1 MFEFIKKVF
10 STGLTILSSVNLL
23 SATPLNAIPFK
34 CVSMT
39 NQEYKLRSQIV
50 NVNSYEPLFYPI
62 SIKTSKCS
70 GNCNNINNP
79 YANIC
84 VPGVVKILDV
94 KVFNLMSR
102 PNESRH
108 IEWHE
113 TWKCKCRLDTTT
125 GHNKQRWNN
134 NKCRCECKELI
145 DKGICDKRLIQN
157 PSNCECECDK
167 SCDVGEYLDYEN
179 CKCMK
184 KLVDKLIEECTE
196 TVEEVKIAQIT
207 LAQDK
212 NKHKYSSCTLYIV
225 SFSILVTI
233 NAGIGTYFVYFLWF
247 FKEDVTRVKFGT
259 RTQAKI

>member
-10 STGLTILSSVNLL
+10 STGLTLLSSVNLL

-70 GNCNNINNP
+70 GNCNNINTP

-179 CKCMK
+179 CKCRK
-184 KLVDKLIEECTE
+184 KIVDGLIEECSE
-196 TVEEVKIAQIT
+196 NIDEVKTAEWNSV
-207 LAQDK
+207 K
-212 NKHKYSSCTLYIV
+212 NIHKCKCCTLYIV
-225 SFSILVTI
+225 LFSKIFRI
-233 NAGIGTYFVYFLWF
+233 NIGIATYFVCYQYMNCN
-247 FKEDVTRVKFGT
+247 KENVS
-259 RTQAKI
+259 